1 MKNNEILL
9 ELCIVAKPEC
19 LKSLRDSVKSISATV
34 GVPAKVQ
41 HELALAVDEACSN
54 IIKHAYHFA
63 ADKQI
68 EIKIAKADNA
78 LIFRLH
84 DDGEAVDESMLV
96 PRNLG
101 QIRPGGL
108 GLHFIHKIM
117 DEAAFVDLDSA
128 GNTLEMV
135 KYI

>member
-1 MKNNEILL
+1 MQNHEILL
-9 ELCIVAKPEC
+9 ELCIAAKPEC
-19 LKSLRDSVKSISATV
+19 LKSLRDSVRSISATV
-34 GVPAKVQ
+34 GVPSNVQ
-41 HELALAVDEACSN
+41 DELALAVDEACSN
-54 IIKHAYHFA
+54 IIKHAYQFA

-68 EIKIAKADNA
+68 EIKIVKTGKA

-84 DDGEAVDESMLV
+84 DDGEAVNESTLV
-96 PRNLG
+96 PRNPG

-108 GLHFIHKIM
+108 GLHFIHRIM
-117 DEAAFVDLDSA
+117 DEVAFVDLDSA